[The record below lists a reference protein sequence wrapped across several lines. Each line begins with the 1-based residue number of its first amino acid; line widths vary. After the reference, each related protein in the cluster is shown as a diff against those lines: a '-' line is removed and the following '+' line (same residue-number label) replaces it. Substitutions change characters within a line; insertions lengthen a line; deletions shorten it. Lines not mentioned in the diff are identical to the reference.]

1 MIFQKKNILFI
12 NNNNN
17 IYNDNYLYTPVYF
30 TILYINI
37 IIILLIINGWCEMM
51 IIMIYDVVV

>member
-37 IIILLIINGWCEMM
+37 IIILIINGWCEMM